1 MRRLRRTPAVAQC
14 DARADTLA
22 DEVLTAS
29 AAATIVLGMHGEI
42 LVWNRA
48 AERMLG
54 WLARDVIGGALPAE
68 LEHSGTI
75 APWLPALTDR
85 LLGAERPAVLRVR
98 CRHRS
103 GRLVQAELRPTLLQG
118 VDGKPRGVV
127 AVLEDVTAR
136 GQLERRLRYQAH
148 HDMLTHLPNRDM
160 FLDRAE
166 RTLRTAERTESI
178 TGVLMIDLD
187 RFKDV
192 NDNLGHAAGDQ
203 LLAQIGPRL
212 LAGIVRGD
220 DLVARLSGDEFA
232 VLLPDLPDAD
242 TAIAVAGR
250 VLSALQTPFVLSTA
264 TADIAASIG
273 VAIAPD
279 DGNEIGEL
287 MRHAD
292 AAMYQ
297 AKETAS
303 GIVVYRP
310 EGHPTQAARFG
321 LLGEMRRA
329 LDHRELVVYYQPQV
343 DIATGRPNGAEA
355 LIRWNHPTRGLLG
368 PSEFLPAIESTSL
381 ISRLTDYVVDTTLAQ
396 IASWTAADIALPV
409 SVNVSAR
416 CLHDHTLPGRIL
428 DALQRH
434 GVPSHF
440 LCLEITE
447 TAIMND
453 PESALAVLTELTAAG
468 ISVSLDDYGTG
479 YSAMTYLQR
488 LPVTELKVD
497 QSFVAGLAAGGNDAV
512 LVRSAI
518 ELGHHLNL
526 TVVAEGVETAAALD
540 QLRSLGADTAQGYY
554 LAKPMPA
561 ATFAAW
567 LTLQPEPAGLPLI
580 RSIG

>member
-1 MRRLRRTPAVAQC
+1 MTTDGIGARTALA
-14 DARADTLA
+14 ADVLA
-22 DEVLTAS
+22 AS
-29 AAATIVLGMHGEI
+29 ASATIVLDMDGQI
-42 LVWNRA
+42 LIWNLA

-54 WLARDVIGGALPAE
+54 WTAPEVLGGALPAG
-68 LEHSGTI
+68 LEHSGGV

-85 LLGAERPAVLRVR
+85 LLVTEFPTESPPVLRIR

-103 GRLVQAELRPTLLQG
+103 GRLVQAELRPTVLRTADEQ
-118 VDGKPRGVV
+118 PRGM
-127 AVLEDVTAR
+127 VLVMEDVTAR

-160 FLDRAE
+160 FLDRSERALRHAE
-166 RTLRTAERTESI
+166 HTGSA

-212 LAGIVRGD
+212 LAGTVRGD

-232 VLLPDLPDAD
+232 VLLPDVPDVE
-242 TAIAVAGR
+242 TAVAVAGR
-250 VLSALQTPFVLSTA
+250 VLSALHTPFVLSAA

-273 VAIAPD
+273 VAVAPD
-279 DGNEIGEL
+279 HGTEIDEL

-303 GIVVYRP
+303 GIVVYQPDEHGRK
-310 EGHPTQAARFG
+310 PTRFG

-329 LDHRELVVYYQPQV
+329 LEHHELVVYYQPQV

-355 LIRWNHPTRGLLG
+355 LIRWQHPSRGLLG
-368 PSEFLPAIESTSL
+368 PGEFLPAIESTRL
-381 ISRLTDYVVDTTLAQ
+381 ISKITDYVIDATLAQ
-396 IASWTAADIALPV
+396 VASWTPEGIALPI

-416 CLHDHTLPGRIL
+416 CLHDHTLPGRVL
-428 DALQRH
+428 DALRRH
-434 GVPSHF
+434 DVSSDF
-440 LCLEITE
+440 LRLEITE
-447 TAIMND
+447 TAVMND
-453 PESALAVLTELTAAG
+453 PETALAVLTELAAAG

-497 QSFVAGLAAGGNDAV
+497 QSFVAGLAAGTHDSV

-526 TVVAEGVETAAALD
+526 TVVAEGVETADALAH
-540 QLRSLGADTAQGYY
+540 LRSLGADTAQGYY
-554 LAKPMPA
+554 LARPMPGA
-561 ATFAAW
+561 KFAAW
-567 LTLQPEPAGLPLI
+567 LTLQPQPVPSAI
-580 RSIG
+580 S